1 MIKKRGQSL
10 CGCLVLSRT
19 ASIMG
24 EQRTF
29 YVWFRFSPEL
39 VCLEINVWFYYS
51 TSVQSYLNKGLL
63 VESHQPWDSQFDST
77 NLIVL
82 IFLLNLVEMH
92 PDPKQVD
99 QTILISQI
107 MSQMLTQASSYYIL
121 DSIFY
126 TEIIFTL
133 INHISTLIQH
143 IWLVLHNYSV
153 SLKAMLSTWVGD
165 ALGWESIPLCMS
177 SHYLLSYN
185 IKGRDTCERG
195 VHMGK
200 IIFLPGEIHGGV
212 LHKSWLSNQ
221 FSFVHGKNRNIS
233 GNNTHL
239 LIVCSGG
246 FALLTYQSIQNS

>member
-1 MIKKRGQSL
+1 M
-10 CGCLVLSRT
+10 
-19 ASIMG
+19 
-24 EQRTF
+24 
-29 YVWFRFSPEL
+29 
-39 VCLEINVWFYYS
+39 CLEINVWFYYS

-63 VESHQPWDSQFDST
+63 VESHQLWDSEFDST

-126 TEIIFTL
+126 TEILSTL

-153 SLKAMLSTWVGD
+153 SLKANVFGHVNLGGGCAGMGEHSSMYVISLSTV
-165 ALGWESIPLCMS
+165 I
-177 SHYLLSYN
+177 
-185 IKGRDTCERG
+185 
-195 VHMGK
+195 
-200 IIFLPGEIHGGV
+200 
-212 LHKSWLSNQ
+212 
-221 FSFVHGKNRNIS
+221 
-233 GNNTHL
+233 
-239 LIVCSGG
+239 
-246 FALLTYQSIQNS
+246 

>member
-82 IFLLNLVEMH
+82 LIFLLNLVEIH
-92 PDPKQVD
+92 PDPKQVY
-99 QTILISQI
+99 QTILISQT
-107 MSQMLTQASSYYIL
+107 MLQMMLTHSYYYIL

-133 INHISTLIQH
+133 INCTSTLSQH
-143 IWLVLHNYSV
+143 IWLVLH
-153 SLKAMLSTWVGD
+153 K
-165 ALGWESIPLCMS
+165 
-177 SHYLLSYN
+177 N
-185 IKGRDTCERG
+185 I
-195 VHMGK
+195 
-200 IIFLPGEIHGGV
+200 L
-212 LHKSWLSNQ
+212 
-221 FSFVHGKNRNIS
+221 
-233 GNNTHL
+233 
-239 LIVCSGG
+239 
-246 FALLTYQSIQNS
+246 